1 MCKRVF
7 LVIYAG
13 SVTVGI
19 LVYHT
24 VCAYRNIHTA
34 AADIVNT
41 VSAVAHTDKSIHK
54 MHLAFVQKG
63 HHTDRIYRRG
73 AELVHLFILL
83 YRFFDKILLV
93 VAKTLVKRLIIGVG
107 SYCFLGYA
115 LAAELI
121 YRLCEYSFT
130 TLAEFTQIV
139 RRCFFKIQKI
149 SADVFPERLIEFGFV
164 IEYMKI
170 RPVIA
175 TL

>member
-19 LVYHT
+19 LVYHA

-34 AADIVNT
+34 ATDIINT
-41 VSAVAHTDKSIHK
+41 VSAVAHTDKGIHK
-54 MHLAFVQKG
+54 MYLSVMQERY
-63 HHTDRIYRRG
+63 HTDCIDGRG
-73 AELVHLFILL
+73 AEPVHLFVLP
-83 YRFFDKILLV
+83 YRFLDKILLV
-93 VAKTLVKRLIIGVG
+93 VAKTLVKRLIIGFG

-139 RRCFFKIQKI
+139 RCCFFKIQKI
-149 SADVFPERLIEFGFV
+149 PANVFPERLVEFGFV